1 MDAADVEV
9 EGGVAVLDDVV
20 RHVEHVRAIEGAF
33 IKNVRMKKED
43 VVRGYP

>member
-20 RHVEHVRAIEGAF
+20 RHVEHVRAVVGGSS
-33 IKNVRMKKED
+33 IKDVRMKKGSW
-43 VVRGYP
+43 V